1 MKIEHITKLT
11 ITREE
16 SEILRKAERLLDD
29 IYCELYDKTGLSIDN
44 YNDIFYLLNDGSDY
58 NIIVEGY

>member
-1 MKIEHITKLT
+1 MKIENITKIIVT
-11 ITREE
+11 KEE
-16 SEILRKAERLLDD
+16 AEILRKAERLLDD

-44 YNDIFYLLNDGSDY
+44 YNDIFYALNGDSDY